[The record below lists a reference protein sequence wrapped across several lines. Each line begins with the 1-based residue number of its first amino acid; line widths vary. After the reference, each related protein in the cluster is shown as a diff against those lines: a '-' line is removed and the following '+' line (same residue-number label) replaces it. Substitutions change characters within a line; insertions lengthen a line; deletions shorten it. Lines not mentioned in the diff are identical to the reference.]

1 MDILDRVNAGDAIRR
16 ARIDAGLT
24 QHALAALAG
33 TSQATISAYESGRK
47 QPSVETLERVLAAAG
62 ARLAVVP
69 RRARARRPTRGELAR
84 AGRMLKDVMGL
95 AEALPVDD
103 PQVRQPDISRARDL
117 LDWEPEIDLREG
129 LRRTIEAAT
138 AQLAAPTTPA

>member
-1 MDILDRVNAGDAIRR
+1 MNAGDAIRR

-24 QHALAALAG
+24 QHALAARAG

-47 QPSVETLERVLAAAG
+47 QPSIETLERVLAATG

-69 RRARARRPTRGELAR
+69 RQRRPRRPTRRELAR

-95 AEALPVDD
+95 AEALPV
-103 PQVRQPDISRARDL
+103 RH
-117 LDWEPEIDLREG
+117 
-129 LRRTIEAAT
+129 RRT
-138 AQLAAPTTPA
+138 LDFPRLPAPQR